1 MRYKLLD
8 HIVHNSN
15 LQIFFSEIIGTF
27 GLLLAATGSIVYDA
41 RLENTLGPVFIAFIH
56 FVGLAIVVYLFGKYS
71 MAHFNPAVTI
81 GYFVAG
87 YIKRKQVMI
96 YFVAEI
102 IGAFLGSIFVKYTIG
117 DYAKL
122 GTNFPNY
129 EYDIAFFY
137 GVEIVATILLMAVI
151 LTVVHIKKLN
161 RLATVAI
168 GGIVALDVFFLGPI
182 SGASMNPFRSLA
194 PAIISNMP
202 NDLWLYLTAPFIG
215 AAVVGLAYKKI
226 VR

>member
-1 MRYKLLD
+1 MNNSIQILLA
-8 HIVHNSN
+8 
-15 LQIFFSEIIGTF
+15 EIIGTF
-27 GLLLAATGSIVYDA
+27 GLVLAATGSIVYDA
-41 RLENTLGPVFIAFIH
+41 KMENMLGGVFIAAIH

-81 GYFVAG
+81 GYFLAG
-87 YIKRKQVMI
+87 YIKRKQIII
-96 YFVAEI
+96 YFAAQV
-102 IGAFLGSIFVKYTIG
+102 IGAFLGSLAVKYTIG

-129 EYDIAFFY
+129 EYDVAFFY
-137 GVEIVATILLMAVI
+137 GVEIAATIFLMAII
-151 LTVVHIKKLN
+151 LIVVHIKKLN
-161 RLATVAI
+161 RLAGVAI
-168 GGIVALDVFFLGPI
+168 GGIVALDVFFLGSI

-194 PAIISNMP
+194 PAILSNLP

-215 AAVVGLAYKKI
+215 AAIIGLVYKKI